1 MSNFVDNNSY
11 NLTMRY
17 PLKAPISGA
26 ETFLGDDATGATG
39 MIDYLKIRR
48 QRTTYRE
55 GKYYGAN
62 TDYLPNSNATKN
74 QHRSTV
80 YLAIPPGLNAQYQ
93 PVYRQ
98 VNLGVGGQ
106 AALNALESGA
116 TDSDSLAAAIR
127 QAASAI
133 RPEFLAG
140 ALSQGANAI
149 SGFFGVQGNLDA
161 NALQGLTTGKV
172 FNPYT
177 EQLFSQM
184 NFRNHAFNIKM
195 MARNYRE
202 AKEIKNIIQYL
213 KVGAHP
219 KLSDSGGDIYN
230 ILTSQYK
237 DPAASSVANNEDK
250 TLNETQK
257 SDLNKFNQAIG
268 SVSNSGRFFEIP
280 DHYDLDYV
288 RLDPDNVENATVSDV
303 HSSVSTTQTL
313 HYRMQA
319 CVCSGINVNY
329 TPDNQYTSFKSVNG
343 QMIQVPAVL
352 LNIQFT
358 EVKLL
363 NQNDILQGF

>member
-1 MSNFVDNNSY
+1 
-11 NLTMRY
+11 MRY
-17 PLKAPISGA
+17 PYKAPVSAA

-48 QRTTYRE
+48 QRTTYRD

-62 TDYLPNSNATKN
+62 TDFLPSSDGVKN

-80 YLAIPPGLNAQYQ
+80 YLSLPAGINAQYQ

-98 VNLGVGGQ
+98 VNLGVGG
-106 AALNALESGA
+106 
-116 TDSDSLAAAIR
+116 AAAIDALGAGSAESLAVSL
-127 QAASAI
+127 QNAASAL
-133 RPEFLAG
+133 RPEFLAS
-140 ALSQGANAI
+140 ALAQGANAV

-161 NALQGLTTGKV
+161 NVLSGLSSGKV

-184 NFRNHAFNIKM
+184 NFRNHSFNIKM
-195 MARNYRE
+195 LARNYRE
-202 AKEIKNIIQYL
+202 AQEIKNIIQYL

-219 KLSDSGGDIYN
+219 QVTGGDFTNLFKKINDEDAKEGSAYHN
-230 ILTSQYK
+230 NSEFQDQAGDLF
-237 DPAASSVANNEDK
+237 SS
-250 TLNETQK
+250 LIG
-257 SDLNKFNQAIG
+257 SDGAIG
-268 SVSNSGRFFEIP
+268 ELNDQKRFFQIP
-280 DHYDLDYV
+280 DHYDLDYL
-288 RLDPDNVENATVSDV
+288 RIDPDMMLDTSNGLDPEL
-303 HSSVSTTQTL
+303 SSTQRL

-343 QMIQVPAVL
+343 TMIQVPAVI

-363 NQNDILQGF
+363 NQDDIIAGF

>member
-1 MSNFVDNNSY
+1 
-11 NLTMRY
+11 MRY

-98 VNLGVGGQ
+98 INLGVGGQ
-106 AALNALESGA
+106 AAIDALNSGA
-116 TDSDSLAAAIR
+116 TNSDSLAAAIR

-161 NALQGLTTGKV
+161 NALQGLTSGKV

-219 KLSDSGGDIYN
+219 KLSNDGGSSFENLFEGGLGKQTTGAEGENTSYN
-230 ILTSQYK
+230 EVEQGNIDALRNIVGEGTNNFGITSQ
-237 DPAASSVANNEDK
+237 
-250 TLNETQK
+250 
-257 SDLNKFNQAIG
+257 
-268 SVSNSGRFFEIP
+268 GRFFEIP

>member
-1 MSNFVDNNSY
+1 
-11 NLTMRY
+11 MRY
-17 PLKAPISGA
+17 PYKAPVSAA

-48 QRTTYRE
+48 QRTTYKD

-62 TDYLPNSNATKN
+62 TDFLPSSDGTKN

-80 YLAIPPGLNAQYQ
+80 YLSLPAGINAQYQ

-98 VNLGVGGQ
+98 VNLGVGG
-106 AALNALESGA
+106 AAAIDAIGSANV
-116 TDSDSLAAAIR
+116 DSLAVSL
-127 QAASAI
+127 QNAASAL
-133 RPEFLAG
+133 RPEFLAS
-140 ALSQGANAI
+140 ALSQGANAV

-161 NALQGLTTGKV
+161 SVLSGLSSGKV

-184 NFRNHAFNIKM
+184 NFRNHSFNVKM
-195 MARNYRE
+195 LARNYRE
-202 AKEIKNIIQYL
+202 AQEIKNIIQYL

-219 KLSDSGGDIYN
+219 QVTSGDFDLFSRVNDGNAKEGSPYHNNSDFQNVAGDA
-230 ILTSQYK
+230 LT
-237 DPAASSVANNEDK
+237 NLLEEDK
-250 TLNETQK
+250 G
-257 SDLNKFNQAIG
+257 AIG
-268 SVSNSGRFFEIP
+268 KINKSGRFFQIP

-288 RLDPDNVENATVSDV
+288 RLDPDNIENATVSDV
-303 HSSVSTTQTL
+303 NASVSTTQTL

-319 CVCSGINVNY
+319 CVCSGININY

-343 QMIQVPAVL
+343 TMIQVPAVI

-363 NQNDILQGF
+363 NQDDILAGF